1 MSIIAILIILVII
14 GVIMY
19 VVNHAVPLDPPWP
32 LIINAIVI
40 IAVLLWLLQ
49 NFGVIGPTI
58 RIR

>member
-32 LIINAIVI
+32 LII
-40 IAVLLWLLQ
+40 AVLLWLLQ